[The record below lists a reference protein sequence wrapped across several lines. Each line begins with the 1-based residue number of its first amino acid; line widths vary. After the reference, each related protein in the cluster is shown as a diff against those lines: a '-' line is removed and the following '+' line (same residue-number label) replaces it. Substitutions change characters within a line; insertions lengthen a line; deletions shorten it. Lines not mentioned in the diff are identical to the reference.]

1 MTHKKSNIVPFRPFM
16 KEKPHSFEIVEILR
30 YTMTEPSE
38 LWVAVAGPWG
48 GKGREPWQLVSK
60 FPHTEIAATIAKAQM
75 LASELDVRIVDLA
88 GVMPSEPKAA

>member
-1 MTHKKSNIVPFRPFM
+1 MSDEKSNIVPFRPFR
-16 KEKPHSFEIVEILR
+16 KGKSHSFEIVEILR
-30 YTMTEPSE
+30 YTMTEPPE

-60 FPHTEIAATIAKAQM
+60 FPHTEIEATIAKAQL

-88 GVMPSEPKAA
+88 GVMPSEPEAA